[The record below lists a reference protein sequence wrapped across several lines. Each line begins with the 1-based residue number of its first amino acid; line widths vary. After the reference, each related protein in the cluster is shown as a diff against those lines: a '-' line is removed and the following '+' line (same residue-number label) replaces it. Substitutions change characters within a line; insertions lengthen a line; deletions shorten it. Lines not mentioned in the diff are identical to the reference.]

1 MTGYQTKRKNTKTYL
16 REAFFSLL
24 EERPINQVTVSAL
37 TKKAGISRGTF
48 YLHYLDINDFIQSI
62 KSEIYSVIEEHL
74 QDDLFHDAELSKL
87 TFLIDYVEDTFAVFK
102 ALIGKNG
109 DKAFEAYLIRA
120 IKRFILGHAKVS
132 YQDKT
137 IPETYV
143 IDILT
148 MSVIA
153 IIYTWLDEEN
163 PRTSREIIDII
174 VKTRTLSPADL
185 YRRESVMYT
194 LNEIRKASDGI
205 LFDDTF
211 DLEAALRERNP
222 EILGLEGLEA
232 KGKVVYD
239 DGFYVLDY
247 YLTYTITLPSSRSL
261 EPVQRSEQLMV
272 EEVFIESQDVSAKKD
287 LVEEELVIIL
297 EDPVIDLKE
306 SILDNILLNI
316 PLKVLTP
323 DEEANEELPSG
334 KDWQIISQ
342 AQYEEL
348 KEKNKEAE
356 NPFAA
361 LSNLFD
367 DENQ

>member
-1 MTGYQTKRKNTKTYL
+1 MTGYQTKTKNTKTYL

-87 TFLIDYVEDTFAVFK
+87 TFLIDYVEDNFAVFK

-185 YRRESVMYT
+185 IE
-194 LNEIRKASDGI
+194 
-205 LFDDTF
+205 
-211 DLEAALRERNP
+211 
-222 EILGLEGLEA
+222 
-232 KGKVVYD
+232 GKV
-239 DGFYVLDY
+239 
-247 YLTYTITLPSSRSL
+247 
-261 EPVQRSEQLMV
+261 
-272 EEVFIESQDVSAKKD
+272 
-287 LVEEELVIIL
+287 
-297 EDPVIDLKE
+297 
-306 SILDNILLNI
+306 
-316 PLKVLTP
+316 
-323 DEEANEELPSG
+323 
-334 KDWQIISQ
+334 
-342 AQYEEL
+342 
-348 KEKNKEAE
+348 
-356 NPFAA
+356 
-361 LSNLFD
+361 
-367 DENQ
+367 

>member
-1 MTGYQTKRKNTKTYL
+1 MAGYQTKRKNTKTYL

-37 TKKAGISRGTF
+37 TKKAGVSRGTF

-87 TFLIDYVEDTFAVFK
+87 TFLIDYVEDNFAVFK

-109 DKAFEAYLIRA
+109 DKAFEAYLIGA

-185 YRRESVMYT
+185 IE
-194 LNEIRKASDGI
+194 
-205 LFDDTF
+205 
-211 DLEAALRERNP
+211 
-222 EILGLEGLEA
+222 
-232 KGKVVYD
+232 GKV
-239 DGFYVLDY
+239 
-247 YLTYTITLPSSRSL
+247 
-261 EPVQRSEQLMV
+261 
-272 EEVFIESQDVSAKKD
+272 
-287 LVEEELVIIL
+287 
-297 EDPVIDLKE
+297 
-306 SILDNILLNI
+306 
-316 PLKVLTP
+316 
-323 DEEANEELPSG
+323 
-334 KDWQIISQ
+334 
-342 AQYEEL
+342 
-348 KEKNKEAE
+348 
-356 NPFAA
+356 
-361 LSNLFD
+361 
-367 DENQ
+367 